1 MALAELRARPL
12 DRRLRASRERIVLA
26 AERRRIV
33 VAQHGDGALRHVALD
48 QLDDGD
54 RVGAVPDEV
63 AKERAAVSAQAFRV
77 RETRGDR
84 LDVAVDVGE
93 QGYFQAELVFW
104 MRYPTPRTVTISTPA
119 ASSLRRSRCT

>member
-1 MALAELRARPL
+1 M
-12 DRRLRASRERIVLA
+12 
-26 AERRRIV
+26 
-33 VAQHGDGALRHVALD
+33 ALD

-104 MRYPTPRTVTISTPA
+104 MR
-119 ASSLRRSRCT
+119 

>member
-1 MALAELRARPL
+1 MAVLELRTRPF
-12 DRRLRASRERIVLA
+12 DCRQGASRERIVRA

-63 AKERAAVSAQAFRV
+63 AKERSAVSAEAFRV

-93 QGYFQAELVFW
+93 QRYFQTELVFW
-104 MRYPTPRTVTISTPA
+104 MR
-119 ASSLRRSRCT
+119 